1 MLLDLRHAPFSHGH
15 TYVAV
20 SRVHVAADC
29 SAFIDDSCCVERRG
43 GRCAVMGSVVYD
55 ELLRSPQHRV
65 HLYGATPFWCHLHL
79 GESREQER
87 LARPPI
93 STAAFYAEDEKAEAV
108 RFVRFLRLKPSPQRF
123 SV

>member
-1 MLLDLRHAPFSHGH
+1 MYLQVNGKPAL
-15 TYVAV
+15 
-20 SRVHVAADC
+20 
-29 SAFIDDSCCVERRG
+29 
-43 GRCAVMGSVVYD
+43 D